1 MTNSKYPTP
10 VVPNVSYNN
19 SVKPVPQK
27 RGPEIAT
34 PNSLSSSSKSR
45 LNTSGQNQSKSE
57 KQRSQN
63 KPKLPELKPTFS
75 TFKQFNRTA
84 SLSDLINEDDTSIVV
99 KPEVIQKRTNHKS
112 IKNSPNSKKS
122 SNTNK
127 NNQHSKHHSSNKTIQ
142 LDTQSLASVN
152 VNIPDPVLPPTK
164 SITVQTDEA
173 LDLNLADFEIP
184 NRYVQSQKKV
194 SALLFIYALN
204 WPISN
209 VQETI

>member
-1 MTNSKYPTP
+1 MTASGLANYKRRPSVTNTKYPTP
-10 VVPNVSYNN
+10 VVPNIPYNN

-27 RGPEIAT
+27 RGPET
-34 PNSLSSSSKSR
+34 GNSSSNSSSKSR
-45 LNTSGQNQSKSE
+45 QNTSGQRESKSGNSE
-57 KQRSQN
+57 KQKSQN

-99 KPEVIQKRTNHKS
+99 KPEVIQKRTSNQKS

-127 NNQHSKHHSSNKTIQ
+127 NHHHHSNKTIQ

-184 NRYVQSQKKV
+184 NR
-194 SALLFIYALN
+194 
-204 WPISN
+204 
-209 VQETI
+209 